1 MFCFFLDV
9 LYLCSKNIMPMRK
22 IAVTFFILVTY
33 FCQANPIDVAKARQ
47 LAVTFIANSGSLKTI
62 PRAHDA
68 PQGQLSL
75 AYTKKGK
82 DGNVLYVF
90 NRAGNQGFVMVSADD
105 ATTPILGFSDK
116 GSFDAAKVSEGLQAI
131 MDCYEQQVAW
141 ASMNSSKSATR
152 SKKTARIAIEPL
164 IQTQWDQH
172 EPYNNLCPIDPDTG
186 ERSVLGCVAVA
197 KAQLMYYHA
206 YPLKGKG
213 TCSYQ
218 WKGLTL
224 SSDFS
229 KVEFEWDKMK
239 LTYDHDTPDPGDA
252 VAKLIYNCAI
262 ASKANFGS
270 ELTFGFYNTSEFS
283 EYFGYKDE
291 IKWLSMANTTPAE
304 FEDVV
309 YQDLAK
315 GLPVLFCVNDPD
327 EWSHML
333 ILDGYKGDGY
343 FHMNFGWNGSDD
355 GYYLLTAMD
364 LGWVNFRTDQ
374 EILYNIQPDIPGKWF
389 LRTNDDRFFEMSNV
403 ESLEAASDNDTYY
416 NIYDSSG
423 ELLAS
428 KVSSVSFVYTTGT
441 NPELCPKGDAN
452 CDGRVNAADIVET
465 INAVRGNPSMR
476 FIEFNADAN
485 SDGKIDSKD
494 IEAIKN
500 IILTSESATEN

>member
-47 LAVTFIANSGSLKTI
+47 VAMDFFENRIQSNSISRSRVI
-62 PRAHDA
+62 SV
-68 PQGQLSL
+68 PQLEL
-75 AYTKKGK
+75 AYTHYGEA
-82 DGNVLYVF
+82 GNASYYVF
-90 NRAGNQGFVMVSADD
+90 NQSQNQGFVIVSADD
-105 ATTPILGFSDK
+105 RSTPILGYAGK
-116 GSFDAAKVSEGLQAI
+116 GSFDMNKLPNGLKDLLMSYGKQISCAATNNIG
-131 MDCYEQQVAW
+131 
-141 ASMNSSKSATR
+141 NTR
-152 SKKTARIAIEPL
+152 ASKKLTDIEPL

-172 EPYNNLCPIDPDTG
+172 EPYNNMCPIDPNTG
-186 ERSVLGCVAVA
+186 KRSLTGCGATA
-197 KAQLMYYHA
+197 LAQLLYFHQ
-206 YPLKGKG
+206 YPNTGKNSISYEWNG
-213 TCSYQ
+213 TTYSA
-218 WKGLTL
+218 
-224 SSDFS
+224 DFA
-229 KVEFEWDKMK
+229 KVNFEWDKMR
-239 LTYDHDTPDPGDA
+239 LAYDEGTPDEDNA
-252 VAKLIYNCAI
+252 VATLMYYCAL
-262 ASKANFGS
+262 SMK
-270 ELTFGFYNTSEFS
+270 SEFTS
-283 EYFGYKDE
+283 DNTNSWFDTEFLSTYFGYKNE
-291 IKWLSMANTTPAE
+291 IKLLWKKDTSDDE
-304 FEDVV
+304 FESVII
-309 YQDLAK
+309 QDLQK
-315 GLPVLFCVNDPD
+315 GLPVYCWAEASAD
-327 EWSHML
+327 WSHIFL
-333 ILDGYKGDGY
+333 IDGCDTNGF
-343 FHMNFGWNGSDD
+343 FHMNFGWSGEYD
-355 GYYLLTAMD
+355 GYYLLSPID
-364 LGWVNFRTDQ
+364 LGWKNMNSFQ
-374 EILYNIQPDIPGKWF
+374 CILYNIQPDIPGKWF

-452 CDGRVNAADIVET
+452 CDGRVNTADIVET

>member
-1 MFCFFLDV
+1 
-9 LYLCSKNIMPMRK
+9 MPMRK

-62 PRAHDA
+62 PRAHDT

-152 SKKTARIAIEPL
+152 SKKAARIAIEPL

-283 EYFGYKDE
+283 E
-291 IKWLSMANTTPAE
+291 
-304 FEDVV
+304 
-309 YQDLAK
+309 
-315 GLPVLFCVNDPD
+315 DPD

-423 ELLAS
+423 KLLAS

-452 CDGRVNAADIVET
+452 CDGRVNTADIVET